1 MLCWKH
7 FRLSACH
14 LSLVPCPLSACPL
27 SACHSSAQSLTARL
41 LKELRFPLEGHLPF
55 CYGMREGYRLGVQ
68 AEAALPVAVEA
79 VADDWRA

>member
-1 MLCWKH
+1 MKNLT
-7 FRLSACH
+7 RTI
-14 LSLVPCPLSACPL
+14 
-27 SACHSSAQSLTARL
+27 TARL